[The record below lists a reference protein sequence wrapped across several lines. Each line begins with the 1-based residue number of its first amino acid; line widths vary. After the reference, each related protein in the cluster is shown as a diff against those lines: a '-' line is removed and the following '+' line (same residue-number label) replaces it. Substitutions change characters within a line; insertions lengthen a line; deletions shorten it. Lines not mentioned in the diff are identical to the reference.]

1 MPWTWN
7 DAADR
12 WLRET
17 AHKKTHDDDKAKLE
31 WINTHWS
38 SRDLDSIDRDS
49 IQQLAALKAVEVS
62 NATVNRYL
70 SLIRAILRRAWREW
84 EWLLRVPHVRLLPEP
99 KRRVR
104 WLTSTQAISLLENL
118 TPLQRDV
125 VLFALATGLRHA
137 NVVGLRWDQIDL
149 QRSVAWLYA
158 DQVKNGEDLHV
169 SLNQTAMDV
178 LQRRKG
184 THPQFVFSWRGKQLK
199 SSNTR
204 VWKRALELSGIQ
216 NFRWHD
222 LRHTW
227 ASWLVQDGTPLFAL
241 QEMGGWKS
249 GSMVRRYAHLAPAH
263 NLKHAQII
271 DRRLQ
276 LEPS

>member
-1 MPWTWN
+1 MSWTWN
-7 DAADR
+7 DAAER

-17 AHKKTHDDDKAKLE
+17 SHKRTHNDDKAKLD
-31 WINTHWS
+31 WINGHWS
-38 SRDLDSIDRDS
+38 GYQLASIDRDA
-49 IQQLAALKAVEVS
+49 IQRLAMLKAGEVTNS
-62 NATVNRYL
+62 TVNRYL
-70 SLIRAILRRAWREW
+70 SLIRAVLRRAWREW
-84 EWLLRVPHVRLLPEP
+84 EWLVRVPYVRLLPEP
-99 KRRVR
+99 KRRIR
-104 WLTSTQAISLLENL
+104 WLTPGQAISLLENL

-137 NVVGLRWDQIDL
+137 NVVGLRWDQIDMR
-149 QRSVAWLYA
+149 RSVAWLYA

-178 LQRRKG
+178 LERRKG
-184 THPQFVFSWRGKQLK
+184 THSQFVFSWRGKQLK

-204 VWKRALELSGIQ
+204 VWKRALELAGIQ

-227 ASWLVQDGTPLFAL
+227 ASWLVQDGVPLFAL

-263 NLKHAQII
+263 NLKHAQLI
-271 DRRLQ
+271 DRMLQ